1 MEICRHNENCGGCI
15 YQEMP
20 YQEQIILKGKEVL
33 RLLDEKKIDYG
44 KYLGIEGSPKR
55 TAYRNKMEYTFGDEI
70 KNGEMTLGMHK
81 KGRFMSIVTVDEC
94 QLVDPDFN
102 IILKAALEF
111 CREKGY
117 DHYHKKSHL
126 GLMRNLILRKG
137 EHTGELLLNVVT
149 SSQREFDGEDFAEMI
164 LALPLQNKVV
174 GILHTL
180 NDNIADFVYCDKLHV
195 IWGRDYYMEEIMTL
209 KFKVS
214 AFSFFQTNIL
224 AVEKLYTE
232 ALSMIREPDGKTIF
246 DLYCGT
252 GTITQALALRAKKV
266 IGVELVEEAVQAAKE
281 NARMNGLN
289 NCEFIAGDVLEV
301 LDKLDEK
308 PDVIVLDPPRVG
320 IHPKAL
326 EKILNYG
333 VNQIVYISCNPKS
346 LAENL
351 SFAQYYGYK
360 TVNVKA
366 FDNFPNTKHIEC
378 ICLLERD
385 KRIDNKDDRVS

>member
-1 MEICRHNENCGGCI
+1 MEICRHNESCGGCI
-15 YQEMP
+15 YQGIP
-20 YQEQIILKGKEVL
+20 YSDQIILKGKEVL

-102 IILKAALEF
+102 VILKAALNF

-117 DHYHKKSHL
+117 DYYHKKSHQ
-126 GLMRNLILRKG
+126 GLMRNLIIRKG
-137 EHTGELLLNVVT
+137 EHTGELLINAVT
-149 SSQREFDGEDFAEMI
+149 SSQREFDGESFAEML
-164 LALPLQNKVV
+164 LALPLQNRIV
-174 GILHTL
+174 GILHTV
-180 NDNIADFVYCDKLHV
+180 NDRIADFVYCDKLNI

-232 ALSMIREPDGKTIF
+232 ALSLIKDLDGKTVF

-252 GTITQALALRAKKV
+252 GTITQTLALRAKRA
-266 IGVELVEEAVQAAKE
+266 IGVEIVEEAVESARE
-281 NARMNGLN
+281 NARMNGLE

-301 LDKLDEK
+301 LDRLSDK
-308 PDVIVLDPPRVG
+308 PDVIVLDPPRAG

-346 LAENL
+346 LVENL

-360 TVNVKA
+360 TVSVKA

-378 ICLLERD
+378 VVLMQNE
-385 KRIDNKDDRVS
+385 K

>member
-1 MEICRHNENCGGCI
+1 MEICKHNEGCGGCI
-15 YQEMP
+15 YQEIP

-33 RLLDEKKIDYG
+33 RLLDEKKIIYE

-81 KGRFMSIVTVDEC
+81 KGRFMSVVTVDEC

-102 IILKAALEF
+102 EILKATLDF
-111 CREKGY
+111 CMLKGY
-117 DHYHKKSHL
+117 DYYHKKTHI
-126 GLMRNLILRKG
+126 GLMRNLIIRKG
-137 EHTGELLLNVVT
+137 EHTGELLVNIVT
-149 SSQREFDGEDFAEMI
+149 SSQREFDGNDFSEVI
-164 LALPLQNKVV
+164 QALPLQNMIV
-174 GILHTL
+174 GILHTI
-180 NDNIADFVYCDKLHV
+180 NDNVADFVYCDKLHT

-232 ALSMIREPDGKTIF
+232 ALSLIKDLDGKTVF

-252 GTITQALALRAKKV
+252 GTITQTLALRAKKA
-266 IGVELVEEAVQAAKE
+266 IGVEIVEEAVDAAKE
-281 NARMNGLN
+281 NAGMNGLN

-301 LDKLDEK
+301 LDQLEDA

-333 VNQIVYISCNPKS
+333 VKQIVYISCNPKS
-346 LAENL
+346 LVENL
-351 SFAQYYGYK
+351 SFMQYYGYQLK
-360 TVNVKA
+360 NIKA
-366 FDNFPNTKHIEC
+366 FDNFPFTKHIENFY
-378 ICLLERD
+378 LLPFAF
-385 KRIDNKDDRVS
+385 SFF

>member
-15 YQEMP
+15 YQGMP

-33 RLLDEKKIDYG
+33 RLLDERKINYD

-70 KNGEMTLGMHK
+70 KDGEMTLGMHK
-81 KGRFMSIVTVDEC
+81 KGRFMSIVTVDDC

-102 IILKAALEF
+102 IILKSVLNF

-117 DHYHKKSHL
+117 EHYHKKSHL
-126 GLMRNLILRKG
+126 GMMRNLIIRKG
-137 EHTGELLLNVVT
+137 EHTGELLINAVT
-149 SSQREFDGEDFAEMI
+149 TSQKKFDGEAFADM
-164 LALPLQNKVV
+164 LSALPVQNTIV
-174 GILHTL
+174 GILHTI
-180 NDNIADFVYCDKLHV
+180 NDRVADFVYCDKLHV
-195 IWGRDYYMEEIMTL
+195 IRGRDYYMEEIMTL

-232 ALSMIREPDGKTIF
+232 ALSMIKDLDGKTVF

-252 GTITQALALRAKKV
+252 GTITQTLALRAKKA
-266 IGVELVEEAVQAAKE
+266 IGVELVEESVDAARE
-281 NARMNGLN
+281 NARMNGLD

-301 LDKLDEK
+301 LDRLEDK

-320 IHPKAL
+320 VHPKAF

-333 VNQIVYISCNPKS
+333 VNQIIYISCNPKT
-346 LAENL
+346 LVENL
-351 SFAQYYGYK
+351 SFAQNYGYK
-360 TVNVKA
+360 TVRVKA
-366 FDNFPNTKHIEC
+366 FDNFPNTKHIETVA
-378 ICLLERD
+378 LLSH
-385 KRIDNKDDRVS
+385 N

>member
-20 YQEQIILKGKEVL
+20 YQEQVILKGKEVL

-55 TAYRNKMEYTFGDEI
+55 TAYRNKMEYTFGDEV

-102 IILKAALEF
+102 EILKAVLNF
-111 CREKGY
+111 CQEKGY
-117 DHYHKKSHL
+117 SYYHKKSHL
-126 GLMRNLILRKG
+126 GLMRNLIVRKG
-137 EHTGELLLNVVT
+137 ERTGELLINAVT
-149 SSQREFDGEDFAEMI
+149 SSQSEFDGAGFTE
-164 LALPLQNKVV
+164 LLLSLPLQNKIV
-174 GILHTL
+174 GILHTI
-180 NDNIADFVYCDKLHV
+180 NDRVADFVYCDRLDV
-195 IWGRDYYMEEIMTL
+195 LWGRDYYMEEIMTL

-232 ALSMIREPDGKTIF
+232 ALALIKDLDGKTVF

-252 GTITQALALRAKKV
+252 GTITQTLALRAKKA
-266 IGVELVEEAVQAAKE
+266 IGVEIVEEAVAAARE
-281 NARMNGLN
+281 NAKLNGLD

-301 LDKLDEK
+301 LDHLEDK
-308 PDVIVLDPPRVG
+308 PDVIVVDPPRVG

-326 EKILNYG
+326 EKILSYG
-333 VNQIVYISCNPKS
+333 VKQIIYISCNPKS
-346 LAENL
+346 LVENL
-351 SFAQYYGYK
+351 SFAQYYGYQ
-360 TVNVKA
+360 TVSVKV
-366 FDNFPNTKHIEC
+366 FDNFPNTKHIESVV
-378 ICLLERD
+378 LLQRED
-385 KRIDNKDDRVS
+385 S

>member
-1 MEICRHNENCGGCI
+1 MEICKHNDGCGGCI
-15 YQEMP
+15 YQEIP
-20 YQEQIILKGKEVL
+20 YQEQISLKGREVL

-44 KYLGIEGSPKR
+44 KYLGIEGSPAR

-102 IILKAALEF
+102 AILRGTLEF
-111 CREKGY
+111 CVDRGY
-117 DHYHKKSHL
+117 DYYHKKSHI
-126 GLMRNLILRKG
+126 GLLRNLIIRKG
-137 EHTGELLLNVVT
+137 ERTGELLVNLVT
-149 SSQREFDGEDFAEMI
+149 SSQREFDGDGFTSMI
-164 LALPLQNKVV
+164 RALQLQNTVAGV
-174 GILHTL
+174 LHTV
-180 NDNIADFVYCDKLHV
+180 NDNVADFVHCEKLN
-195 IWGRDYYMEEIMTL
+195 ILWGRDYYMEEIMTL

-224 AVEKLYTE
+224 AIEKLYTE
-232 ALSMIREPDGKTIF
+232 ALSLIRDLDGKTVF

-252 GTITQALALRAKKV
+252 GTITQTLALRAKKV
-266 IGVELVEEAVQAAKE
+266 IGVELVEEAVEAARE
-281 NARMNGLN
+281 NARLNGLD

-301 LDKLDEK
+301 LDRIEEK

-320 IHPKAL
+320 VHPKAL

-333 VNQIVYISCNPKS
+333 VNQIIYISCNPKS
-346 LAENL
+346 LVENL

-360 TVNVKA
+360 TVSVKA
-366 FDNFPNTKHIEC
+366 YDNFPNTKHIEC
-378 ICLLERD
+378 VVLLSKVE
-385 KRIDNKDDRVS
+385 KN